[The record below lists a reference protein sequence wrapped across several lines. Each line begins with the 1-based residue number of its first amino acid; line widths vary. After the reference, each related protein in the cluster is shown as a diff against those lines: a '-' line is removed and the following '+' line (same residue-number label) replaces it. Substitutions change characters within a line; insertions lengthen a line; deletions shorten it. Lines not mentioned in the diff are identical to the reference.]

1 MRQSSMVKAEKHS
14 MYREGRRSILLML
27 FGSNPKTRVLDLFL
41 DNPLF
46 EFTRS
51 EIMESLGMAKITLYK
66 TLPGLES
73 SGVIVETRKIGKAS
87 LFRLNG
93 DSEVVKD
100 LERVVRSYARTLAD
114 VENRENSVAGL
125 MVSEVKT
132 VKSVA
137 AS

>member
-1 MRQSSMVKAEKHS
+1 
-14 MYREGRRSILLML
+14 MYREGRRSILLTL
-27 FGSNPKTRVLDLFL
+27 FGSNPKTRVLDLFM

-46 EFTRS
+46 EFTRN
-51 EIMESLGMAKITLYK
+51 EVMESLGMAKITLYK
-66 TLPGLES
+66 TLPDLVS
-73 SGVIVETRKIGKAS
+73 SGVIVETRKIGKAG

-93 DSEVVKD
+93 DSMVVKD

-114 VENRENSVAGL
+114 VENRGDGVAGL
-125 MVSEVKT
+125 MVSDEVKT